1 MNANDILF
9 YIVLIAFTIMITILT
24 NSINEHITGNHK
36 QSKEK

>member
-24 NSINEHITGNHK
+24 YSINEHITSNHK